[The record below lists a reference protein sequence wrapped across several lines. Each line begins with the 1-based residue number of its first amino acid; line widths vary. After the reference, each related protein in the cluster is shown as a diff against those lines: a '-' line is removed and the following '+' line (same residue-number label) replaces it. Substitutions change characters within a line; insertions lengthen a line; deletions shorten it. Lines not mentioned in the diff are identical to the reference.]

1 MRWESQKKM
10 SHRYL
15 IIWKNKIK
23 FVGLILKVLLLKIYR
38 EMVAAVARR
47 AHNPKVGGSIPSLAT
62 KKVYKKFDYI
72 KMFSYLCRPTKKRLT
87 LL

>member
-1 MRWESQKKM
+1 
-10 SHRYL
+10 
-15 IIWKNKIK
+15 
-23 FVGLILKVLLLKIYR
+23 
-38 EMVAAVARR
+38 MVAAVARR